1 MTAAKSSDQRD
12 AKIMELSDENRRLTE
27 SSNRYIKS
35 NQALAQKNAR
45 LSERILDAED
55 EIRRLVEERAA
66 AVGRIPRWEDQTGAT
81 GDVVA
86 LREEFAQRLGEENGH
101 A

>member
-12 AKIMELSDENRRLTE
+12 AKIMELSDENRRLTK
-27 SSNRYIKS
+27 SNNRYIRS
-35 NQALAQKNAR
+35 NQALATKNQR

-55 EIRRLVEERAA
+55 EIRRLVEERADMA
-66 AVGRIPRWEDQTGAT
+66 EVIQR
-81 GDVVA
+81 V
-86 LREEFAQRLGEENGH
+86 EEANGH